1 MGGACL
7 AHRAYAAAAGDHGGP
22 ALIMQHQSFED
33 VLAAVLAKDR
43 RYAREAY
50 EFVRDALDY
59 TQRAISKSSHGNLR
73 HISGQELLAGIRA
86 YALEQYGPMALT
98 LLNEWGVQRGEDFGE
113 IVFNLVEH
121 GLFSKTESDTRA
133 DFEGSYD
140 FIEAF
145 RKPFLPTRPPAA
157 VPKSPSTT
165 SA

>member
-1 MGGACL
+1 MGGAGL
-7 AHRAYAAAAGDHGGP
+7 AHGALAAAAGDRRGL
-22 ALIMQHQSFED
+22 ALIMQPQSFDD

-43 RYAREAY
+43 RYGRDAY
-50 EFVRDALDY
+50 EFVREALDY
-59 TQRAISKSSHGNLR
+59 TQRAISKSSHGSLR

-98 LLNEWGVQRGEDFGE
+98 LLNEWGVQRCEDFGE

-121 GLFSKTESDTRA
+121 GLFSKTESDRRA
-133 DFEGSYD
+133 DFQGVYD
-140 FIEAF
+140 FTEAF

-157 VPKSPSTT
+157 APKLPSTT

>member
-1 MGGACL
+1 MGDPGL
-7 AHRAYAAAAGDHGGP
+7 AHRASAAAAGDRSEL
-22 ALIMQHQSFED
+22 ALIMQAQSFED
-33 VLAAVLAKDR
+33 ILAAVLAKDR

-50 EFVRDALDY
+50 EFVREALDF
-59 TQRAISKSSHGNLR
+59 TQRAISKSSHGTLR

-121 GLFSKTESDTRA
+121 GLFSKTERDTRA
-133 DFEGSYD
+133 DFQGGYD
-140 FIEAF
+140 FTEAF
-145 RKPFLPTRPPAA
+145 RKPFLPTRPPTAA
-157 VPKSPSTT
+157 PKLPSAT